1 MADTKLVLSNKDLEY
16 QIISNL
22 MNYPNLYS
30 EYREFL
36 SEDLFSYPTTRILFN
51 TIKEVRE
58 AGDIPDL
65 LTVSMYLNQHPVQD
79 APEDYTIAEIYSF
92 AATSVNFEKELYV
105 LADMAKRRKL
115 WVLGH
120 KMIKAGTDI
129 TFDIDEIDKD
139 IEAFRE
145 ESCKAAA
152 EYYDMAAINGALTER
167 VQQNAIDDK
176 ANMVTTGYSYLDDK
190 GCLQKTDL
198 VVIGGATSMGKTT
211 LAINMLVNGAK
222 AGLPSMFFSLEMTVQ
237 QLAARINAPIC
248 GVSSSILLFK
258 KLYATQQKD
267 FEKAKGISNDFPIF
281 IDDSS
286 HNLETIKEKIRSMA
300 IKKGVKVFYIDFLQR
315 VTKPKNMRE
324 SEATFYENACNDLK
338 NLAKELN
345 VCIVIIVQLN
355 REANN
360 VDPRPTLSKIKASSG
375 IEQAADTV
383 LFIYRPGYYGK
394 QHKYRPTLDPS
405 QSAEIIIAKGRN
417 TETGSFYV
425 GYKPELSLFYDFDAG
440 VPEPVT
446 SAPQQQGLPF

>member
-1 MADTKLVLSNKDLEY
+1 MADDKLALSDKDLEY
-16 QIISNL
+16 HVLSNL
-22 MNYPNLYS
+22 MNYANLYT
-30 EYREFL
+30 EYRELL
-36 SEDLFSYPTTRILFN
+36 SEDLFSYTTSRILFN
-51 TIKEVRE
+51 AIKEVMNE
-58 AGDIPDL
+58 GDVPDL
-65 LTVSMYLNQHPVQD
+65 MTVSMYLNQHPVQD
-79 APEDYTIAEIYSF
+79 APEPYTIATIYSF
-92 AATSVNFEKELYV
+92 ATSSANFEKEVYV

-115 WVLGH
+115 FVLGH

-145 ESCKAAA
+145 ESCKSAVDF
-152 EYYDMAAINGALTER
+152 YDMAAINGALTER
-167 VQQNAIDDK
+167 VEQNIIDDK
-176 ANMVTTGYSYLDDK
+176 ANMVTTGFSYIDDK

-258 KLYATQQKD
+258 KLYVTQQKD
-267 FEKAKGISNDFPIF
+267 FEKAKGISNDFPIY

-286 HNLETIKEKIRSMA
+286 HNLETIKEKIRSMS

-315 VTKPKNMRE
+315 VTKPKSMRE

-338 NLAKELN
+338 NLAKELK
-345 VCIVIIVQLN
+345 VCIVILVQLN

-394 QHKYRPTLDPS
+394 QHKFRPTLDAS
-405 QSAEIIIAKGRN
+405 KSAEIIIAKGRN

-425 GYKPELSLFYDFDAG
+425 GYKPELSLFYDLDAG

-446 SAPQQQGLPF
+446 SAPKQKELPF